1 MLCKYLPYAFFL
13 INIKNVIEMTTIY
26 EKLYMYSYQ
35 WLSYTIPVFYTVWIL
50 FTAHRKSKSQIF
62 SVVSFR

>member
-35 WLSYTIPVFYTVWIL
+35 WLSYTIPVFYTV
-50 FTAHRKSKSQIF
+50 
-62 SVVSFR
+62 